1 MQATGG
7 WKLRHTDTLLG
18 CGLSLH
24 AGTWWVLCWVS
35 GELRHELGLMLF
47 EKGNRCGQCWLP
59 FPIFSWE
66 NLGSML
72 WFAREKKHW
81 SCRYVCT
88 VCLLIAFFESY
99 GKSWNTVETSHIY
112 IRDELEYNKMCGNT
126 TWEETQIL
134 LFALSALRRS
144 GLFWISL
151 YLLENFSS
159 EITTW
164 WGWRSG

>member
-7 WKLRHTDTLLG
+7 WKLRRTDTLLG

-35 GELRHELGLMLF
+35 GELRYELGLMLF

-99 GKSWNTVETSHIY
+99 GKSWKHCRNLIY
-112 IRDELEYNKMCGNT
+112 IYIWDELEYKKIKCVEIPLEKKHRSYYLHCPR
-126 TWEETQIL
+126 WEDRVYFELVCTC
-134 LFALSALRRS
+134 
-144 GLFWISL
+144 
-151 YLLENFSS
+151 
-159 EITTW
+159 
-164 WGWRSG
+164 